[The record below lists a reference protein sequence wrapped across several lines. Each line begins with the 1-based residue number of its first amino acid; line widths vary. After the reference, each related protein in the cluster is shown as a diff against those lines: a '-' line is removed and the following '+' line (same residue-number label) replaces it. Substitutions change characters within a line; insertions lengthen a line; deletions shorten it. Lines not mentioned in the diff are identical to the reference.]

1 MTTQFY
7 ISWMTR
13 GHDMSRRWYTSPM
26 KDTEAE
32 ARSLFEKKMAQ
43 QNVREA
49 YLWKKDHYEPEEL
62 VPSVRERQPW
72 GSDSFTQLAAYT
84 RI

>member
-1 MTTQFY
+1 MTTSYY

-13 GHDMSRRWYTSPM
+13 ARNNSKRWYTSNLFES
-26 KDTEAE
+26 EAE
-32 ARSLFEKKMAQ
+32 ARALYEKKMAQ
-43 QNVREA
+43 TNVREA
-49 YLWKKDHYEPEEL
+49 YVWKKDHYEPEEL

-72 GSDSFTQLAAYT
+72 GSDSFSQLATYH